1 MKISD
6 AYYTYGISKRKL
18 AKMIPNI
25 SEDQPVKKLYV
36 VTLPILEHGLLEI
49 YEHGTL
55 LHKFYD
61 GYREDITVVG
71 LAPDEESAFLLVEE
85 MIQDVY
91 DATGDKLSVKEFF
104 ADGGKKKDASHHTP
118 RS

>member
-1 MKISD
+1 
-6 AYYTYGISKRKL
+6 
-18 AKMIPNI
+18 MIPDIQDNK
-25 SEDQPVKKLYV
+25 PVKKLYV

-49 YEHGTL
+49 YEYGRL

-61 GYREDITVVG
+61 RYRDDITIVG
-71 LAPDEESAFLLVEE
+71 LAPDEEGAYDLVTD

-91 DATGDKLSVKEFF
+91 DTTGDKLRVKEFF
-104 ADGGKKKDASHHTP
+104 ADGGKNKDASHHTP